1 VSQTGDIGG
10 EQVVTATPSGAG
22 KTWPGLLYVLAMLVL
37 GIVLT
42 FGLYALIVLV
52 GRRRGRDGRH
62 GRGPHG
68 RHGRGPDTDG

>member
-1 VSQTGDIGG
+1 VSQPGDIGG

-37 GIVLT
+37 GILLT

-52 GRRRGRDGRH
+52 GPPADNPCFGLPCGLF
-62 GRGPHG
+62 P
-68 RHGRGPDTDG
+68 